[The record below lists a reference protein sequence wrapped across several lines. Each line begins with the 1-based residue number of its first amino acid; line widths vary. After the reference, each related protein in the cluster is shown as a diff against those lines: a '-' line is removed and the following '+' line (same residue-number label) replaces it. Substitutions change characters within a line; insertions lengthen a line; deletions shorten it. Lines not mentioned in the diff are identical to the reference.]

1 MPGGQCATWFAERR
15 CRASAQSCEIDFS
28 PGVDRILFRRCARRT
43 PAWTASP
50 CEVAVS
56 KRLTLADYARAAEA
70 IGCRREVIQAVAEV
84 ESLGRCYLPT
94 SGRVVI
100 LFEAHVFSRLTAH
113 RFDATHPSISSAKR
127 NRMLYRGGDAE
138 YARLEEALQLEP
150 EAALQSASWGGFQI
164 MGFNAV
170 KAGFANAHHMAFAL
184 QEKEQRHLDAFVSF
198 IGSEGL
204 AQTLARSDFD
214 AFALAYNGPRYEEN
228 RYPQR
233 MRAALARLM
242 RG

>member
-1 MPGGQCATWFAERR
+1 M
-15 CRASAQSCEIDFS
+15 DHLFS
-28 PGVDRILFRRCARRT
+28 
-43 PAWTASP
+43 
-50 CEVAVS
+50 EVAMS
-56 KRLTLADYARAAEA
+56 KSLTADAYQRAADA
-70 IGCRREVIQAVAEV
+70 LGCRREVIQAVAEV

-100 LFEAHVFSRLTAH
+100 LFEAHVFSRLTGH
-113 RFDATHPSISSAKR
+113 RFDAAHPSISSAKR

-138 YARLEEALQLEP
+138 YPRLEEALQLDP
-150 EAALQSASWGGFQI
+150 DAALQSASWGGFQI

-170 KAGFANAHHMAFAL
+170 KAGFANAHHMAFAM

-198 IGSEGL
+198 IRSEGL
-204 AQTLARSDFD
+204 ADALVRSDFD
-214 AFALAYNGPRYEEN
+214 AFALVYNGPAYREN

>member
-1 MPGGQCATWFAERR
+1 M
-15 CRASAQSCEIDFS
+15 SKS
-28 PGVDRILFRRCARRT
+28 L
-43 PAWTASP
+43 TAD
-50 CEVAVS
+50 A
-56 KRLTLADYARAAEA
+56 YQRAADA
-70 IGCRREVIQAVAEV
+70 LGCRREVVQAVAEV

-100 LFEAHVFSRLTAH
+100 LFEAHVFSRLTGH
-113 RFDATHPSISSAKR
+113 RFDAAHPSISSAKR

-138 YARLEEALQLEP
+138 YPRLEEALQLDP
-150 EAALQSASWGGFQI
+150 DAALQSASWGGFQI

-170 KAGFANAHHMAFAL
+170 KAGFANAHHMAFAM

-198 IGSEGL
+198 IRSEGL
-204 AQTLARSDFD
+204 ADALVRSDFD
-214 AFALAYNGPRYEEN
+214 AFALGYNGPAYREN